1 MARDVVVRGNSG
13 TIDWGRA
20 VLAGIVSMIVFGVV
34 EMAYGALVRGASPWR
49 PLDVFGAV
57 VLGQFGPSADSGHT
71 WATTIA
77 GVLALLA
84 LGALS
89 GIIVALLVHRL
100 QPMLAV
106 LVGVLFGIA
115 MYYVDMYGFAWIFAP
130 LTLLRG
136 LSSLAAYAIQGGL
149 AAAVYVSMTRAA
161 LGDTATTAGN
171 DMRRLRDVPLV

>member
-1 MARDVVVRGNSG
+1 MFVGF
-13 TIDWGRA
+13 
-20 VLAGIVSMIVFGVV
+20 VSMIVFGVV

-77 GVLALLA
+77 GV
-84 LGALS
+84 
-89 GIIVALLVHRL
+89 

-171 DMRRLRDVPLV
+171 DMRRLRDVPLA